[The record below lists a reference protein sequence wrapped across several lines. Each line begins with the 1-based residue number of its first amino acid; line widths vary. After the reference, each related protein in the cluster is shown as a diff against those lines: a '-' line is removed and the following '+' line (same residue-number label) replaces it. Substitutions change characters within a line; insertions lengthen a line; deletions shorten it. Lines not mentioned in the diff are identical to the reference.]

1 LCDLSTLRLES
12 GSFIENNLRAC
23 YSDVLYSLKTTAG
36 DGYVYALIE
45 HQSSPDKHMAFRMM
59 RYAIAAMQSHL
70 EAGNDQLPLV
80 IPMLF
85 YHGMVTPYPYP
96 MSWLHAFNQ
105 PALAERLYS
114 RDFPLIDVTVIPDN
128 EIMTHRRIAL
138 LELLQKHIRQR
149 ELSELSDQLVM
160 VIASGYTTEDQLKAA
175 INYIIQVGD
184 TADPEA
190 FLRSLANRLP
200 QHEES
205 LMTIAQKLEQKG
217 EANGLKKGKLEVA
230 RTMFANG
237 LDRATVMKMT
247 GLSDKE
253 LAQICH

>member
-1 LCDLSTLRLES
+1 
-12 GSFIENNLRAC
+12 
-23 YSDVLYSLKTTAG
+23 
-36 DGYVYALIE
+36 
-45 HQSSPDKHMAFRMM
+45 
-59 RYAIAAMQSHL
+59 
-70 EAGNDQLPLV
+70 
-80 IPMLF
+80 
-85 YHGMVTPYPYP
+85 
-96 MSWLHAFNQ
+96 
-105 PALAERLYS
+105 
-114 RDFPLIDVTVIPDN
+114 
-128 EIMTHRRIAL
+128 
-138 LELLQKHIRQR
+138 LLQKHIRQR